1 MAALPS
7 SAYEPHAPIL
17 ASWMPGKCA
26 ICSLS
31 LGNPVHVMTLPGM
44 ESADSER
51 ADARA
56 AAQGQTLTAAMREP
70 IRDVSAMS
78 GLMERDAPLFYGIG
92 SNPTLF

>member
-26 ICSLS
+26 ICTLS

-44 ESADSER
+44 ELADSDRAKER
-51 ADARA
+51 AIALRQARA
-56 AAQGQTLTAAMREP
+56 VKASRTGRGNF
-70 IRDVSAMS
+70 SAS
-78 GLMERDAPLFYGIG
+78 YADFA
-92 SNPTLF
+92 